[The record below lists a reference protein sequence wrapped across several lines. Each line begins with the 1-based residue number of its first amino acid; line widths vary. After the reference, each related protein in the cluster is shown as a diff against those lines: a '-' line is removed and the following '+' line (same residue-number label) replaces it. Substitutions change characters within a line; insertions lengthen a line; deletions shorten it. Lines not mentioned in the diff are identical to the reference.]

1 MIMIVVV
8 MMVNWPFIRTLHIT
22 CKFTNANFKKMC
34 VCCNY
39 LSSLYNDRSEESSGV
54 IGVTFSGPNV
64 KAISVIL
71 NEQVRTR
78 SEAKTAIARL
88 KEANLPVRP
97 KFSLGFMFACAGRGL
112 HFYEEDNVESE
123 EFHKL
128 FPDTPLFGF
137 FGGGEI
143 GCYNLTAGRDIEG
156 LLLSNTAHAY
166 TTIMC
171 LLTFDPS

>member
-1 MIMIVVV
+1 
-8 MMVNWPFIRTLHIT
+8 
-22 CKFTNANFKKMC
+22 MC